1 MDPIQDN
8 IPLKNARNARKA
20 MRFAAILAT
29 NAIAVDAP
37 LAAASITFLSVLE
50 RMGKKKER
58 MAFSDI
64 AGELF
69 FSVDIFLCAV
79 KCNSMVFMNEEKLF
93 GSLVRLG
100 GFLVSEVY
108 AMFTICKRE
117 SAG

>member
-50 RMGKKKER
+50 RMGKKRREWL
-58 MAFSDI
+58 SQTLL
-64 AGELF
+64 G
-69 FSVDIFLCAV
+69 
-79 KCNSMVFMNEEKLF
+79 NSSFPLISFYVQLNVIQWC
-93 GSLVRLG
+93 S
-100 GFLVSEVY
+100 
-108 AMFTICKRE
+108 
-117 SAG
+117 

>member
-50 RMGKKKER
+50 RMGKKER

-69 FSVDIFLCAV
+69 FSVDIFLRAV
-79 KCNSMVFMNEEKLF
+79 KWNSMVFMNEEKLF

-100 GFLVSEVY
+100 GLLVSEVY
-108 AMFTICKRE
+108 ATR
-117 SAG
+117 

>member
-50 RMGKKKER
+50 RMGKK
-58 MAFSDI
+58 
-64 AGELF
+64 GE
-69 FSVDIFLCAV
+69 
-79 KCNSMVFMNEEKLF
+79 N
-93 GSLVRLG
+93 
-100 GFLVSEVY
+100 GFLRHCWRTLL
-108 AMFTICKRE
+108 FR
-117 SAG
+117 